1 MKRAIR
7 RNTEEEET
15 AIQAGIASDP
25 DARPWTDEEFAE
37 AVPAQQVAALMRR
50 VRGQQRQPVKELV
63 SLRLDRDVTAAL
75 RATGPGWQ
83 TRASA
88 ILRKA
93 VIGEG

>member
-7 RNTEEEET
+7 RNTDEEEA
-15 AIQAGIASDP
+15 AIQAGIAADP
-25 DARPWTDEEFAE
+25 DAREWTDAEFAQ
-37 AVPAQQVAALMRR
+37 AVPAPQVPALIRR
-50 VRGQQRQPVKELV
+50 VRGQQKQPVKELV
-63 SLRLDRDVTAAL
+63 SLRLDREVTAAL